1 MLVKRGTVI
10 HRWMGRG
17 FAAAALLT
25 ALSSFFIH
33 QINQW
38 GIWSWIHLLS
48 IYTIFATITG
58 VRAIRRGDMRLH
70 MQTMIPMYVFGF
82 VVAGAFTLMPGR
94 MTFEVFLRPTYE
106 MLFSPNGDFSAIVTW
121 ALPALG
127 VLIAVFVY
135 WFTLVRPSRKRAAR
149 KQAISA

>member
-1 MLVKRGTVI
+1 
-10 HRWMGRG
+10 
-17 FAAAALLT
+17 
-25 ALSSFFIH
+25 
-33 QINQW
+33 
-38 GIWSWIHLLS
+38 
-48 IYTIFATITG
+48 
-58 VRAIRRGDMRLH
+58 

-135 WFTLVRPSRKRAAR
+135 WFTLVRPSRKRATR
-149 KQAISA
+149 KQTISA